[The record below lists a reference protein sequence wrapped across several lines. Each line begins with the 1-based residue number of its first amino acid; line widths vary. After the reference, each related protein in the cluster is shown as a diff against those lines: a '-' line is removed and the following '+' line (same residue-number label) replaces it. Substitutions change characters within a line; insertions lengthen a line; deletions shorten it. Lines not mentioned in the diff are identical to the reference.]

1 MSISP
6 IITRGFGS
14 YSTVNY
20 LPTRGYLA
28 LVVVQNIG
36 LVELSDQS
44 DCNVGLS
51 AKPLYNVTLS
61 DENLDNISMQNI

>member
-28 LVVVQNIG
+28 LVILQNIG
-36 LVELSDQS
+36 LVEVSDQPEF
-44 DCNVGLS
+44 NINLLVQ
-51 AKPLYNVTLS
+51 PLYNVTLS
-61 DENLDNISMQNI
+61 DENIDNISMQNI